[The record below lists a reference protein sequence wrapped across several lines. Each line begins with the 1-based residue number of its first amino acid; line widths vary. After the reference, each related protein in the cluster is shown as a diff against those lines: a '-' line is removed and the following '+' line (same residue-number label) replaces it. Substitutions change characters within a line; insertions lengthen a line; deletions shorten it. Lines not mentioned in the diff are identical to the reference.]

1 MPYAYI
7 PLESV
12 HHTSITQSIYKI
24 ALDLIKIHKLDNVFN
39 DRLIMYNG
47 EEVTLTDGRINTK
60 GRRAD
65 NLPLTTATRKFILDI
80 TDNIAEDHLTSS
92 VTRHREYY
100 PIFQDTSIDF
110 EIRPI
115 YTQTEYK
122 LRFTIITPSYSE
134 AKKIQDDI
142 KHNIA
147 MHRSMNLH
155 DIEYCY
161 IIPEVIE
168 DLIADIYDKLR
179 YVDKAPSLQE
189 YFTTH
194 STKRFNI
201 QSDLA
206 GNNKRLAICEKQVR
220 IVGRYDFQPL
230 PEKPEKDNGVYRLTI
245 DYTLTFER
253 PSHLIALYPLVVC
266 NQIMDSKYIDY
277 LIGYKD
283 KLDKNR
289 DYTAHYSMG
298 DLHAFES
305 QMKLDKLFDLDLP
318 YNLPME
324 DIYRKRTLHK
334 GYGLVLSIL
343 GLIDDNTHKL
353 NISLDEIEDISFD
366 KTMLEY
372 MSLEKDYIT
381 KPYASFIYAG
391 ITDDKQYFD
400 YNGLKFDGI
409 RFESE
414 VMLRLCRQNR
424 ITISYIYDITMLLD
438 NAIYRLYCYD
448 CRIVVSVIS
457 NFLYMHRNMFD
468 MLDNKAYNKTLLILL
483 RIIINMLDRECVDH
497 LKSLL
502 YSMKMITER
511 VYFEILSIAKNSF
524 YQEIYK
530 RLYNVVDPKDFSI
543 ADKHKYRDFYKHE
556 YTGMKT
562 VMNFFVEARRTE
574 E

>member
-24 ALDLIKIHKLDNVFN
+24 AQDLIKIHKLDNVFN

-47 EEVTLTDGRINTK
+47 EEVTFTDGRINTK

-65 NLPLTTATRKFILDI
+65 NLPLTSATRKFILDI

-115 YTQTEYK
+115 YTHTEYK
-122 LRFTIITPSYSE
+122 LRFTIVTPSYSE

-147 MHRSMNLH
+147 IHRSINLH

-168 DLIADIYDKLR
+168 DLIADVYDKLKR
-179 YVDKAPSLQE
+179 VDKATTLEE
-189 YFTTH
+189 YFKTH
-194 STKRFNI
+194 STRRFNV
-201 QSDLA
+201 QSDLV

-230 PEKPEKDNGVYRLTI
+230 PDKPEKDNGIYRLSI

-253 PSHLIALYPLVVC
+253 PSHLIAVYPLVVC
-266 NQIMDSKYIDY
+266 NSVMDTKYVDY
-277 LIGYKD
+277 LTGYKD

-289 DYTAHYSMG
+289 DYTASYSMA
-298 DLHAFES
+298 DLNAFES
-305 QMKLDKLFDLDLP
+305 QIKLDKLYDLDLP

-343 GLIDDNTHKL
+343 GLIDEESRKL
-353 NISLDEIEDISFD
+353 EVSLDDIEDIAID
-366 KTMLEY
+366 KHILEY
-372 MSLEKDYIT
+372 MNLEKDYIT

-391 ITDDKQYFD
+391 ITDDRQYYDF
-400 YNGLKFDGI
+400 NGLTFDG
-409 RFESE
+409 RCFESQIQ
-414 VMLRLCRQNR
+414 LNLCRQNR
-424 ITISYIYDITMLLD
+424 ITISYIYDLPTLLD
-438 NAIYRLYCYD
+438 HAIQRLYCYD
-448 CRIVVSVIS
+448 CEIVKSVIA
-457 NFLYMHRNMFD
+457 NYLYMHRNMRD
-468 MLDNKAYNKTLLILL
+468 MIDKKRHSKTILILL
-483 RIIINMLDRECVDH
+483 RVIINMLDRDCNIQ
-497 LKSLL
+497 LAQLLFATKS
-502 YSMKMITER
+502 ITESL
-511 VYFEILSIAKNSF
+511 YYEILSIAKNSF
-524 YQEIYK
+524 RQEIYT
-530 RLYNVVDPKDFSI
+530 RLIGVISDKDFQI
-543 ADKHKYRDFYKHE
+543 ADKHKIRDFYKHE
-556 YTGMKT
+556 FTGMKT
-562 VMNFFVEARRTE
+562 VMNFFIDAKRM
-574 E
+574 